1 MKINQVIKTEV
12 TTDTYPLNINVENI
26 EQGFTQENYG
36 EFQTSNIPTE
46 LDTQNVINTEMNTT
60 ETQNS
65 INYETG
71 QIDGDT
77 NFKNQ
82 EIKVNEIDSLKNKGE
97 ELQSLNSK
105 LDELIGLKSQIEE
118 INNLKVQVNQINLNK
133 QQNEEL
139 NNNQDIEKES
149 LKIKIKETE
158 DLIEQYKKELFH
170 PAFLINQVQTQN
182 LRNIFQYLQESNQS
196 L

>member
-1 MKINQVIKTEV
+1 MQTTFESKPFITPADDNIEQINQITKTEV

-36 EFQTSNIPTE
+36 EFQTSNIQTE
-46 LDTQNVINTEMNTT
+46 LNTQNVINTELNTT
-60 ETQNS
+60 ENQNI

-71 QIDGDT
+71 QIDGVT
-77 NFKNQ
+77 NFQNQ

-118 INNLKVQVNQINLNK
+118 IPIKSFKGYNVKNNYIYGDNVNN
-133 QQNEEL
+133 
-139 NNNQDIEKES
+139 
-149 LKIKIKETE
+149 
-158 DLIEQYKKELFH
+158 YKSDKKTSCC
-170 PAFLINQVQTQN
+170 AIV
-182 LRNIFQYLQESNQS
+182 
-196 L
+196 